1 MRISQCMIVKNEEKN
16 IKRALSWGKDLM
28 WEQIVV
34 DTGSTDRTVEIAKA
48 MGAKVF
54 YFEWIED
61 FAAAKNYAISKAK
74 GDWIAFLDAD
84 EYMTEEGTTKLK
96 PLFSQLLSR
105 KFDGLSTGWQQLN
118 DEGQIFSSGTQVRFF
133 RNSPDI
139 RYRRRIHEQLES
151 ISGKELRIADAV
163 NEISIFHVGYQTQV
177 EAEKNKSNRNR
188 KLILRELEE
197 HPQDYEMMGYLGDD
211 YISTGEKE
219 EARKWYLRAIEHMP
233 DQIQSYD
240 QRSAVTFTHLMTL
253 LSEQE
258 NASWDEMEKVYNR
271 AVRLMPQEADID
283 YMAGRFFA
291 AQNQAEKAIVYLEAA
306 IEKLNT
312 YGCYNKA
319 LILAADLLNA
329 YEVLVKCCYEAGE
342 KQKCLSYAVA
352 YLKYQPYGMSVL
364 NRLLKTFFFQKE
376 TLREEGF
383 PKEVLPEEMS
393 REEVFPKENLL
404 QDNAEQ
410 EKPDNPA
417 ENREVMEFLFK
428 LYSSDS
434 LKDKLFILK
443 TANVSGCHHFAA
455 FFCKQCFSAEERQM
469 LGL

>member
-1 MRISQCMIVKNEEKN
+1 MKKVESMRISQCMIVKNEEKN
-16 IKRALSWGKDLM
+16 IERALSWGKDLM

-34 DTGSTDRTVEIAKA
+34 DTGSTDRTVELAKA

-84 EYMTEEGTTKLK
+84 EYMTEQGTAKLK

-151 ISGKELRIADAV
+151 VSGKELRIADAV
-163 NEISIFHVGYQTQV
+163 NEISIFHVGYQKQV

-188 KLILRELEE
+188 KLILKELEE

-211 YISTGEKE
+211 YFSTGEKE
-219 EARKWYLRAIEHMP
+219 EARKWYLRATEHMP
-233 DQIQSYD
+233 DQIKSYD
-240 QRSAVTFTHLMTL
+240 QRSAVTFTSLMTL

-258 NASWDEMEKVYNR
+258 NASWDEVGKVYDQ

-342 KQKCLSYAVA
+342 KQKCLSYAVS
-352 YLKYQPYGMSVL
+352 YLKYQPYGMAVL

-376 TLREEGF
+376 THWEET
-383 PKEVLPEEMS
+383 
-393 REEVFPKENLL
+393 LL

-417 ENREVMEFLFK
+417 ENREVMEFLFR
-428 LYSSDS
+428 LYSPDS

-443 TANVSGCHHFAA
+443 TANMSGCHHFAA
-455 FFCKQCFSAEERQM
+455 FFGKQCFSAEERQM